1 MRFRSGKRRDALHEI
16 KDAFRLT
23 VFLAQDG
30 FDDFR
35 CLGFG
40 KAALAQEGVPV
51 IVGTGNDPFPG
62 GLDAGYY
69 GPGEQLAKLVS
80 ASAASCAKRCA
91 ANFECRMVT
100 SSKFSTPQR
109 LRFMQTARR

>member
-40 KAALAQEGVPV
+40 KAAFAQEGVPV

-62 GLDAGYY
+62 GLDAGYER
-69 GPGEQLAKLVS
+69 PGRGIGKARQRWCRLVRKALRREFRMS
-80 ASAASCAKRCA
+80 DGDF
-91 ANFECRMVT
+91 FEVLDT
-100 SSKFSTPQR
+100 QR